1 MDLQAIRREFLRGGL
16 TQAELTD
23 EPLALFGR
31 WLQEAIDMG
40 VPDANAMT
48 VATVGKDGQ
57 PSQRIVLLKS
67 FDEKGFTFFTNYES
81 RKAREIACNAKVS
94 LHFPWQSIERQVEV
108 SGVAERISV
117 AQSQQYFSTRPRA
130 SQLAA
135 WASAQSRPLSSK
147 EVLLT
152 QWQAISRKYAQG
164 EIPLP
169 EFWGGYRVRPLQME
183 FWQGG
188 EHRLHDR
195 FEFTLQAGE
204 NWKIERLA
212 P

>member
-1 MDLQAIRREFLRGGL
+1 MDLQAIRREYVRSGL
-16 TQAELTD
+16 YKEDLSD
-23 EPLALFGR
+23 EPLELFTR
-31 WLQEAIDMG
+31 WLQDAIDMG

-67 FDEKGFTFFTNYES
+67 FDAKGFTFFTNYES
-81 RKAREIACNAKVS
+81 RKSREIACNAKVS
-94 LHFPWQSIERQVEV
+94 LHFPWHSIERQVEV
-108 SGVAERISV
+108 SGVAERISL
-117 AQSQQYFSTRPRA
+117 AESQKYFSSRPRE

-135 WASAQSRPLSSK
+135 WASAQSRRLESK
-147 EVLLT
+147 EILLK
-152 QWQAISRKYAQG
+152 QWKTIGKKYATG
-164 EIPLP
+164 DIPLP
-169 EFWGGYRVRPLQME
+169 EFWGGYRVRPLQIE

-204 NWKIERLA
+204 QWEVERLA